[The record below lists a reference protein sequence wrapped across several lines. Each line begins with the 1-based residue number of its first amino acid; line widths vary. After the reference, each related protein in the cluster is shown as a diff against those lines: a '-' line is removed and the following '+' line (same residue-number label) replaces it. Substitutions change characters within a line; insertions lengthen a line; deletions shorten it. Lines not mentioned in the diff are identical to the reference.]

1 MPTPA
6 HYGLERGIRF
16 VFVLLFLT
24 LVTHLVS
31 RSTFA
36 QNDPLTPSAETQSPA
51 AETQSPAA
59 ETQSPAVE
67 TQWPLTVAESSDYQA
82 TSSSAEVEDFLLRI
96 TQAAPHLQ
104 LEKIG
109 QTDEGRP
116 IWCVQTKGE
125 SKDDPQKDPSESS
138 MRLRIVLIG
147 NIHSGECAGKEAIL
161 ETLRMLAQTPDHPWL
176 QQTELYVVPNYSA
189 DANERL
195 GIDHRPGQ
203 VGPSHGMGLRE
214 TPAGLDLNRDFMK
227 LEAPETRA
235 LVQLFNRIDPHVFI
249 DCHTTNGSRHRYK
262 LTYDIPHHPGTSPAL
277 RALLRQE
284 ILPTVT
290 QRLHEEQQ
298 IDTFYYG
305 NFNRDRTRWSTYGYE
320 PRYSTEYA
328 GIRGILGV
336 LSEAYSYATYEERI
350 AATREFVK
358 EVIDRCIELK
368 PQVLAVT
375 QEAKQ
380 NVSRD
385 KAFTLT
391 AELAP
396 FENSTTI
403 LGYGE
408 KDEPIN
414 IELEFW
420 GKYEPRSAVQQPAEY
435 WLSADQSWI
444 AERLA
449 WHGIPVYALKAPT
462 PRDVESFV
470 VQQVER
476 DERPFQ
482 GHLRPTIKVARR
494 AERQVFPIDTFV
506 VKSNEGGR
514 LLAAL
519 LEPEASDSLVSWNFL
534 DEHLVPGGKLPYYR
548 IAEETPLELLKALDR
563 IEPTE
568 ELTLDKIFGPEGRAN
583 YSGTSLSVTWEAE
596 GDWYRQTLDG
606 RTTRTEAS
614 SGNRQ
619 RVEPT
624 VANQAIA
631 EALATLKDLTEEEAQ
646 QLAKSVAA
654 LEATPKG
661 HLLKHEG
668 NLIYIT
674 PRATSARWL
683 TRTERPQELE
693 EIDPTE
699 TRVAYV
705 RGNNLYVQSLVA
717 GEEVALTED
726 GSATLFNGKLDWVY
740 QEELYGRGNFK
751 GFWWSPSGRFLAF
764 LKLDEQEVHRFTV
777 TDHIPTRQELEV
789 TSYPKA
795 GDPNPTVAI
804 GIVDVETGKKQWL
817 DLAPSETPEPLIS
830 RVGWHPTKD
839 QLVFQVQDRV
849 QTFLDFYV
857 ATAGNDVW
865 EVQRWFRETSPAWIE
880 SPGQPQWLNDGSFLW
895 LSSRGGTQQIY
906 LYNANGELVR
916 AVTSGPGEVRDLL
929 KINESLQE
937 IWVSATFDSR
947 IERHTYRVALSGDEP
962 IRVTE
967 PGWDHSTQVSP
978 SGNFLIDTCS
988 TAGRPTQVRLLDREG
1003 EVRRLLNPNVP
1014 DRLRHVKIV
1023 APEFMQ
1029 VEARD
1034 GHRLDAMLIVPPD
1047 FDPSSKYPVVV
1058 HVYSGP
1064 QAPTVR
1070 NSWRGTT
1077 YLWHQFLAQQ
1087 GYVIWM
1093 CDNRSAT
1100 YGGAEDAWPIHRDL
1114 GTQELADIEDGLK
1127 WLTQHDW
1134 IDSERIGI
1142 WGWSYGGYMTAFALT
1157 HSKMFKAGIAGAPVT
1172 DWANYD
1178 TIYTERYMGRP
1189 QENQEGY
1196 QRSSVLKAA
1205 ADLHG
1210 RLLLIHGSMDDN
1222 VHLTN
1227 TLQLAYEL
1235 QREGKEFEL
1244 MIYPKSRHG
1253 VTQPNLRRHLRG
1265 LMTEFLKANL

>member
-1 MPTPA
+1 MFTPVV
-6 HYGLERGIRF
+6 YGLGKQIRF
-16 VFVLLFLT
+16 ASGLLVLT
-24 LVTHLVS
+24 LLTNS
-31 RSTFA
+31 FPDSSFA
-36 QNDPLTPSAETQSPA
+36 QNDTTAPSAN
-51 AETQSPAA
+51 
-59 ETQSPAVE
+59 
-67 TQWPLTVAESSDYQA
+67 TQWPMTVAESSGYQA
-82 TSSSAEVEDFLLRI
+82 TSSSAEVEDFLIRI
-96 TQAAPHLQ
+96 TRAASHLQ
-104 LEKIG
+104 LAEIG
-109 QTDEGRP
+109 RTDEGRP
-116 IWCVQTKGE
+116 IWCVQTKKL
-125 SKDDPQKDPSESS
+125 STDPPKTKPENRAE
-138 MRLRIVLIG
+138 RLRIVLIG

-176 QQTELYVVPNYSA
+176 QQTDLYVVPNYSA

-195 GIDHRPGQ
+195 GTDHRPGQ

-235 LVQLFNRIDPHVFI
+235 LVELFNRVDPHVFI

-262 LTYDIPHHPGTSPAL
+262 LTYDVPHHPATSPAL
-277 RALLRQE
+277 RALLRE
-284 ILPTVT
+284 DILPTVT
-290 QRLHEEQQ
+290 ERLHNEQQ

-336 LSEAYSYATYEERI
+336 LSEAYSYANYQDRI
-350 AATREFVK
+350 EATREFVR
-358 EVIDRCIELK
+358 EVIDRCIELR

-375 QEAKQ
+375 QEAKR
-380 NVSRD
+380 NAKRGME
-385 KAFTLT
+385 FTLT
-391 AELAP
+391 AQLAP
-396 FENSTTI
+396 FEKPTTI
-403 LGYGE
+403 LGYGD
-408 KDEPIN
+408 KDEPQDV
-414 IELEFW
+414 ELEFW
-420 GKYEPRSAVQQPAEY
+420 GNYEPQSTTRLPAEY

-462 PRDVESFV
+462 TQDVESLV
-470 VQQVER
+470 VQEVER
-476 DERPFQ
+476 AERSFQ
-482 GHLRPTIKVARR
+482 GHLRPTITVARR
-494 AERQVFPIDTFV
+494 AEQQEFPVDTYV
-506 VKSNEGGR
+506 VKTSEGGR

-519 LEPEASDSLVSWNFL
+519 LEPEASDSLVSWNFM
-534 DEHLVPGGKLPYYR
+534 DEHLEPGAKLPYCR
-548 IAEETPLELLKALDR
+548 VAEETPAGQLKILET
-563 IEPTE
+563 IGPTE
-568 ELTLDKIFGPEGRAN
+568 QLTLDKIFGPEGRVN
-583 YSGTSLSVTWEAE
+583 YSGTSLAVKWEPE
-596 GDWYRQTLDG
+596 GDWYRQTLEG
-606 RTTRTEAS
+606 RTTRTEAA

-619 RVEPT
+619 RVEPA
-624 VANQAIA
+624 VASREIA
-631 EALATLKDLTEEEAQ
+631 EALRTLDDLTDEEVQ
-646 QLAKSVAA
+646 QLAKSI
-654 LEATPKG
+654 TPSGNESKG
-661 HLLKHEG
+661 QLVKHKG
-668 NLIYIT
+668 NLIYIA
-674 PRATSARWL
+674 PGATSARWL
-683 TRTERPQELE
+683 TRTETPQELE
-693 EIDPTE
+693 EMDPSE

-705 RGNNLYVQSLVA
+705 RGNNLYVQPLAA

-726 GSATLFNGKLDWVY
+726 GSDTLFNGKLDWVY

-751 GFWWSPSGRFLAF
+751 GFWWSPSGRFLA
-764 LKLDEQEVHRFTV
+764 LLRLDEQEVHRFTV
-777 TDHIPTRQELEV
+777 TDHIPTRQELEL

-795 GDPNPTVAI
+795 GDPNPTVSI
-804 GIVDVETGKKQWL
+804 GIIDVETGKQQWL
-817 DLAPSETPEPLIS
+817 DLTPSETPEPLIS

-857 ATAGNDVW
+857 AAAGKDEW
-865 EVQRWFRETSPAWIE
+865 EVKRWFRESSPAWIE
-880 SPGQPQWLNDGSFLW
+880 SPGQPHWLSDGSFLW
-895 LSSRGGTQQIY
+895 LSSRSGTQQIY
-906 LYNANGELVR
+906 LYGANGELKK
-916 AVTSGPGEVRDLL
+916 ALTSGPGEVRDLL
-929 KINESLQE
+929 KIDEDHQE
-937 IWVSATFDSR
+937 VWVSATFDSL
-947 IERHTYRVALSGDEP
+947 IERHTYRVALSGEQQL
-962 IRVTE
+962 RLTE
-967 PGWDHSTQVSP
+967 LGWDHSTQVSP

-988 TAGRPTQVRLLDREG
+988 SVGRPTQVRLLDREG

-1014 DRLRHVKIV
+1014 DRLRHVKMME
-1023 APEFMQ
+1023 PEFMR

-1047 FDPSSKYPVVV
+1047 FDPTVKYPVLV

-1070 NSWRGTT
+1070 NAWRGTT
-1077 YLWHQFLAQQ
+1077 YLWHQYLAQQ

-1114 GTQELADIEDGLK
+1114 GTQELADIEDGLN

-1134 IDSERIGI
+1134 IDADRIGI

-1172 DWANYD
+1172 DWSNYD

-1196 QRSSVLKAA
+1196 ERSSVVKAA

-1210 RLLLIHGSMDDN
+1210 SLLLIHGSMDDN

-1235 QREGKEFEL
+1235 QLEGKEFEL

-1253 VTQPNLRRHLRG
+1253 VRQPDLRRHMRG
-1265 LMTEFLKANL
+1265 LMTDFLKSNL